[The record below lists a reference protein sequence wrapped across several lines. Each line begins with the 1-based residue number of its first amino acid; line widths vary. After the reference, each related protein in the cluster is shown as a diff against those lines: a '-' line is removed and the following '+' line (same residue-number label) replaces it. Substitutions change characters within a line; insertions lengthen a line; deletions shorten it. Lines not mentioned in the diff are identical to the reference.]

1 MVRKTRD
8 AFSRLAVERKLGKK
22 KKRKKTSQKN
32 NIQECCFSS
41 LEGTPVFQRVN
52 KPHSPPSAFR
62 QVFSVSSFF
71 SSAIFVSVALLTVR
85 INYRSY
91 SVIRRTVFFQ
101 EIPNFY

>member
-8 AFSRLAVERKLGKK
+8 AFSRLAVERKLQQK
-22 KKRKKTSQKN
+22 KKRKETSQKKKN

-41 LEGTPVFQRVN
+41 LEGTPVFQRVK

-85 INYRSY
+85 IN
-91 SVIRRTVFFQ
+91 
-101 EIPNFY
+101 

>member
-1 MVRKTRD
+1 MVKKTRD
-8 AFSRLAVERKLGKK
+8 AFSRLTVERKLEQK
-22 KKRKKTSQKN
+22 KKRKKTSQKKN

-41 LEGTPVFQRVN
+41 LEGTPVFQRVK

-85 INYRSY
+85 IN
-91 SVIRRTVFFQ
+91 
-101 EIPNFY
+101 

>member
-8 AFSRLAVERKLGKK
+8 AFSRLAVERKLQQKK
-22 KKRKKTSQKN
+22 ERKETSQKKN

-41 LEGTPVFQRVN
+41 LEGTPVFQRVK

-85 INYRSY
+85 IN
-91 SVIRRTVFFQ
+91 
-101 EIPNFY
+101 